1 MLTGTV
7 EGVEDFRIGRMEE
20 QAQSMSGYQRRSFY
34 KISLLTKGE
43 GILFYADKE
52 VPIKDNALIF
62 TNPLVP
68 FSYKSLSAEKEQGF
82 FCLFTN
88 KFIDHSLHAGRL
100 AESPLFRAG
109 GNNVVV
115 PDEQTT
121 RLLCLVYERLI
132 AEERSGYGHKQE
144 LIGAYIQVIIQEAL
158 KIESPEKNYR
168 FNSSAGRLTD
178 LFLTLLETQFA
189 MVSPASPLELK
200 NANEYAA
207 QLSVHPNHLNRVLKT
222 TTGKSTIDHINE
234 RTLSEAR
241 SLLLHTD
248 LTIGE
253 IGDSLG
259 FNHATNFQAFFKRQ
273 TGTTANGFR
282 KQHVAK
288 S

>member
-1 MLTGTV
+1 MSLKDNNSFQV
-7 EGVEDFRIGRMEE
+7 GRMEE
-20 QAQSMSGYQRRSFY
+20 QEQSMSGYQRRNFY

-52 VPIKDNALIF
+52 VPLKDNALVF

-68 FSYKSLSAEKEQGF
+68 FAYKSLAAVKEQGF

-88 KFIDHSLHAGRL
+88 AFIESSFKTGRL
-100 AESPLFRAG
+100 SESPLFRVG

-121 RLLCLVYERLI
+121 RMLLLIYERLI
-132 AEERSGYGHKQE
+132 TEAQSDYNHKQE
-144 LIGAYIQVIIQEAL
+144 LIGAYIQVIMQEAL
-158 KIESPEKNYR
+158 KIEAPEKNYI
-168 FNSSAGRLTD
+168 FNNAAGRLVD
-178 LFLTLLETQFA
+178 LFLTLLETQFS

-207 QLSVHPNHLNRVLKT
+207 QLSVHPNHLNRVLRD

-234 RTLSEAR
+234 RTLTEAR
-241 SLLLHTD
+241 SMLLHTN
-248 LTIGE
+248 LN
-253 IGDSLG
+253 IGDISDCLG
-259 FNHATNFQAFFKRQ
+259 FNHSTNFQTFFKRQ
-273 TGTTANGFR
+273 TGLTPNGLR
-282 KQHVAK
+282 KQHAAN